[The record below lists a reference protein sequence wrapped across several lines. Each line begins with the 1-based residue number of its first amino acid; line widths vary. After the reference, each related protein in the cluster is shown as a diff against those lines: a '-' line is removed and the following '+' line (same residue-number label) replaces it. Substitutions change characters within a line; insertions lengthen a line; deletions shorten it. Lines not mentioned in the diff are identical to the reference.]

1 MLEKSI
7 KVSSSIEARPAALLV
22 QTASKFSSSIKVK
35 IDDKIVNA
43 KSIMG
48 IIALGILDG
57 QNVTISADGPDEELA
72 VNELVDFLTK

>member
-7 KVSSSIEARPAALLV
+7 NVGSSIEARPAALLV

-72 VNELVDFLTK
+72 VQELVDFLTK